1 MTVAAPDAHLKLGKL
16 AVKPLLGL
24 PVFGTYTQK
33 LAPPPIS
40 ANYSGSLKQL
50 GMMLNNNIGDCTI
63 AACGHAIETW
73 TSLTEPS
80 EVVLPDSVIQQLYE
94 KFGYVPGDPNTD
106 NGAAATDVLKYWY
119 NNPIQGHKL
128 SAFASIRP
136 GNSSDVK
143 NAIWLFGVCYVG
155 VQLPL
160 TAQSGVWDIAA
171 GASIQTGDSAAGS
184 WGGHAIPVVEYDE
197 TSLTCIT
204 WGTLKKMSWAFWN
217 AYVDESYAM
226 LSPDWIEKSGKSPS
240 GQTFDVLT
248 DDMQDF
254 RRQIADA
261 MANDMPD
268 MMA

>member
-1 MTVAAPDAHLKLGKL
+1 MNSLPDAHLKLGKL

-24 PVFGTYTQK
+24 PVFGDYTAP

-40 ANYSGSLKQL
+40 ADYGGNLKHL
-50 GMMLNNNIGDCTI
+50 GMMLNDKEGICTC
-63 AACGHAIETW
+63 AAVGHTVQTW
-73 TSLTEPS
+73 TSQTEPS
-80 EVVLPDSVIQQLYE
+80 EVVLSDDVIQQLYE
-94 KFGYVPGDPNTD
+94 KFGYIPGDPNTD

-143 NAIWLFGVCYVG
+143 NAIWLCGVLYVG
-155 VQLPL
+155 AQLPL

-171 GASIQTGDSAAGS
+171 GASIQTGNSAAGS
-184 WGGHAIPVVEYDE
+184 WGGHAFSVIAYNE

-204 WGTLKKMSWAFWN
+204 WGALKKMSWNFWN
-217 AYVDESYAM
+217 SYVDESYAM

-240 GQTFDVLT
+240 GQTFNVLT

-254 RRQIADA
+254 RRQIAIA
-261 MANDMPD
+261 MANDMPT
-268 MMA
+268 MAA